1 MSFLVAQWETPG
13 AGLERVIRE
22 QAEKLAAECETAG
35 ESPEAFAHK
44 SRVRAKKIRA
54 ALRLSAPMLG
64 KKRFARENRWWRDA
78 ARELSVIRD
87 ASARL
92 ESLDALT
99 PFLAARIG
107 SAMTRKLGERF
118 KKQQS
123 ALAADESKAIIA
135 FCRLVAKRGRRL
147 IPRIEPGSREDM
159 AEALVD
165 TYREARDTMKK
176 ALKDHDPLL
185 LHEWRKQTKYHALQ
199 ARLMRLTFPE
209 TLEDRTSAS
218 RKLAELLGHAQDI
231 EVVLESVR
239 DWEEAPEALIPALK
253 ERRKELVADAEH
265 AGRKLF
271 SDKPKAFHERLI
283 NPPAEKPRVLAPVEN
298 VG

>member
-22 QAEKLAAECETAG
+22 QAEKLVAECETAG

-54 ALRLSAPMLG
+54 ALRLAEPMLG
-64 KKRFARENRWWRDA
+64 KKKFTRENRWWRDA

-92 ESLDALT
+92 ESVDALT

-118 KKQQS
+118 RKQQS
-123 ALAADESKAIIA
+123 AADDSKAVIA
-135 FCRLVAKRGRRL
+135 FCRQVVRRSRKL
-147 IPRIEPGSREDM
+147 TPHIEPGGREDM
-159 AEALVD
+159 AKAMVE

-185 LHEWRKQTKYHALQ
+185 LHEWRKQTKYHALH

-218 RKLAELLGHAQDI
+218 RKLAELLGNIQDI

-239 DWEEAPEALIPALK
+239 DWEEAPEALVPALK

-271 SDKPKAFHERLI
+271 SDKPKAFHERLL
-283 NPPAEKPRVLAPVEN
+283 NPPVEKPRVLAPVEN
-298 VG
+298 VE